1 MANTARR
8 LLVSIT
14 KAKAE
19 IVKLFVSGL
28 AVELVN
34 EGVQPYALV
43 RGIEAPSPPW
53 DRKLYDILFPIPVAY
68 DMGTPLDAFYLGLPY
83 TFNRGEHNRVS
94 GQVITISNCQW
105 KLVSWHYPDGK
116 PFNAA
121 TDTIESHII
130 HCRGFFMERGA
141 VNART

>member
-1 MANTARR
+1 MASMARR
-8 LLVSIT
+8 TAVSFA

-19 IVKLFVSGL
+19 IAKLAATGL
-28 AVELVN
+28 ATELVD
-34 EGVQPYALV
+34 EGVQPYTLV

-83 TFNRGEHNRVS
+83 AFNHGEHNRVS
-94 GQVITISNCQW
+94 GRVVTVSNSQW

-116 PFNAA
+116 PFDPA
-121 TDTIESHII
+121 TDSIESHII
-130 HCRGFFMERGA
+130 HCRGFFLERGA